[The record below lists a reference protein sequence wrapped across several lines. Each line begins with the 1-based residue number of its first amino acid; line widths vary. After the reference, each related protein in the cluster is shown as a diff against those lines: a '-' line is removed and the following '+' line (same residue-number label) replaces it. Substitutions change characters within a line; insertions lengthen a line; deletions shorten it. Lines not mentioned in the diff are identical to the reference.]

1 VVPAGVRLPLCHL
14 PAARAE
20 PHNRYIWENV
30 AEQSIVRNLPAIC
43 AFSRYEL
50 LGRLAVGGMAE
61 IYLAREP
68 ETVEGAGHRTLV
80 IKRVLPHVADDPAFV
95 EMFFNEA
102 RLAMRLRHPAI
113 VHIYEFGEEHG
124 SYFLAMEW
132 VDGVP
137 LGKIIRRA
145 RKQDGIPAALAVKI
159 AATTAEAL
167 DYAHRARGD
176 DGESLGI
183 VHRDVSPQNIM
194 VSYEGA
200 VKLLDFGIAKADD
213 ETLTKD
219 GQVKGKFAYMSP
231 QQCLGEPIDGR
242 ADVFALGVCLHEA
255 LTGRPLYHR
264 KTQYETM
271 RAVIEDSVPSIRE
284 YRPDLPESLDALVR
298 KALAKNADE
307 RYQTAGELQIALERW
322 LMEQGEVVPQPRL
335 ADFLEELFEDEVGR
349 GPMVDSKPF
358 GASFAN
364 LSVPEDIRAAA
375 QAAQRDASQRISTV
389 SPQVI
394 DVVPATEPS
403 RESSLPPPPPK
414 SRMPLV
420 AALIVLLF
428 LGVGVGG
435 YLWWKGQG
443 EPPQQMAT
451 NTPAAVANAPAP
463 PTQNPPTQNPTAG
476 SPAEPTEVLPALEP
490 EELGSLTVRSEPAGA
505 TVELDGER
513 LPGTTPLMA
522 GDLTPGTYPMVVRLD
537 GHETYRS
544 QIAIARG
551 EQASVDPRLR
561 EVGASRRAR
570 RAAAMSTEMAAAM
583 MTAPAGRGTL
593 SVNTRPWSKVYVGGE
608 LLGTT
613 PIGRAS
619 VSAGSVR
626 VRLVDRDG
634 NEHQRT
640 VRVDTGEDARVFW
653 DLR

>member
-1 VVPAGVRLPLCHL
+1 V
-14 PAARAE
+14 AE
-20 PHNRYIWENV
+20 P
-30 AEQSIVRNLPAIC
+30 SIVRNLPAIC

-68 ETVEGAGHRTLV
+68 ETVHGAGHRTLV

-113 VHIYEFGEEHG
+113 VHIYEFGEEQG

-145 RKQDGIPAALAVKI
+145 RKADGVPPAFAVKV
-159 AATTAEAL
+159 AATIAEAL

-194 VSYEGA
+194 VSYDGA

-213 ETLTKD
+213 ESLTKD

-231 QQCLGEPIDGR
+231 QQCLGEPVDGR
-242 ADVFALGVCLHEA
+242 ADVFALGVCLYEA

-271 RAVIEDSVPSIRE
+271 RAVIEDEIGSLRDL
-284 YRPDLPESLDALVR
+284 RPELPESLDAVVR
-298 KALAKNADE
+298 KALAKDPSE
-307 RYQTAGELQIALERW
+307 RYQSAGELQIALERW
-322 LMEQGEVVPQPRL
+322 LMEQGEVVPQTRL
-335 ADFLEELFEDEVGR
+335 ADFLDELFEDEVGR

-358 GASFAN
+358 GSSFAD
-364 LSVPEDIRAAA
+364 LPVPEEIREAA
-375 QAAQRDASQRISTV
+375 QAAQRDASQRILTTPRIIEAV
-389 SPQVI
+389 SLPPS
-394 DVVPATEPS
+394 DHPS

-414 SRMPLV
+414 SRMPLI
-420 AALIVLLF
+420 AALVVFLF
-428 LGVGVGG
+428 LAAGVGG
-435 YLWWKGQG
+435 FFWWRGQG
-443 EPPQQMAT
+443 APPQQMASG
-451 NTPAAVANAPAP
+451 TPSAVPNASGPPAETA
-463 PTQNPPTQNPTAG
+463 PTESNPPAD
-476 SPAEPTEVLPALEP
+476 SPQPTELLPSMGADA
-490 EELGSLTVRSEPAGA
+490 LGSLTVRTEPPGA
-505 TVELDGER
+505 TVLFDGDE

-522 GDLTPGTYPMVVRLD
+522 GDLAPGTYPIVVQLEGR
-537 GHETYRS
+537 ETYRS
-544 QIAIARG
+544 EVSIEAG
-551 EQASVDPRLR
+551 GQASVEPRLR
-561 EVGASRRAR
+561 EVGASRRGR
-570 RAAAMSTEMAAAM
+570 RRAGMEAAAMAAMAAA
-583 MTAPAGRGTL
+583 PVGRGTL

-613 PIGRAS
+613 PIGRAA

-640 VRVDTGEDARVFW
+640 VRVDADEDARVFW

>member
-1 VVPAGVRLPLCHL
+1 MPDAGGLGGFCHHL
-14 PAARAE
+14 AARAE
-20 PHNRYIWENV
+20 STSGYICWNV
-30 AEQSIVRNLPAIC
+30 AEPSIVRNLPAIC

-68 ETVEGAGHRTLV
+68 EMVQGAGHRTLV

-113 VHIYEFGEEHG
+113 VHIYEFGEEQG

-145 RKQDGIPAALAVKI
+145 RKSNGVPAELAVKI

-176 DGESLGI
+176 DGEPLGI

-194 VSYEGA
+194 ISYDGA

-213 ETLTKD
+213 ESLTKD

-231 QQCLGEPIDGR
+231 QQCLGEAIDGR
-242 ADVFALGVCLHEA
+242 ADVFALGVCLHES

-271 RAVIEDSVPSIRE
+271 RAVIEDAVPSILE
-284 YRPDLPESLDALVR
+284 FRPELPESLDAVVR
-298 KALAKNADE
+298 KALAKDPAD
-307 RYQTAGELQIALERW
+307 RYQSAGEMQIALERW
-322 LMEQGEVVPQPRL
+322 LMEQGEVVPQTRL

-358 GASFAN
+358 GASFADIP
-364 LSVPEDIRAAA
+364 VPAEIREKAKL
-375 QAAQRDASQRISTV
+375 AQREASQRISLT
-389 SPQVI
+389 PRII
-394 DVVPATEPS
+394 DVAPLEAPTS
-403 RESSLPPPPPK
+403 RQSSLPPAPPK
-414 SRMPLV
+414 SKMPLV

-428 LGVGVGG
+428 LGAGVGG
-435 YLWWKGQG
+435 FLWWKSQG
-443 EPPQQMAT
+443 APPQQVAA
-451 NTPAAVANAPAP
+451 NVPAAANAAP
-463 PTQNPPTQNPTAG
+463 PTAPTETAPTEA
-476 SPAEPTEVLPALEP
+476 PAPTEVLPAVEP
-490 EELGSLTVRSEPAGA
+490 ETLGSLRVSTEPPGA
-505 TVELDGER
+505 TVVLDGDE

-522 GDLTPGTYPMVVRLD
+522 GDLQPGTYSIVVTLD
-537 GHETYRS
+537 GRETYAS
-544 QIAIARG
+544 DVTVVAG
-551 EQASVDPRLR
+551 EQASVEPRLR
-561 EVGASRRAR
+561 EVGASRRGRR
-570 RAAAMSTEMAAAM
+570 RAGVSPMEQATMAA
-583 MTAPAGRGTL
+583 APAGRGTL

-613 PIGRAS
+613 PIGRA
-619 VSAGSVR
+619 VVNAGSVR

-640 VRVDTGEDARVFW
+640 VNVDPDEDARVFW